1 MKDEL
6 LASIE
11 REVLGWPGVSKDPD
25 RPHVA
30 IYRFERRQRT
40 ISDAWRSHVPEG
52 HPRRADLGRPGA
64 TPQGRLPRRLSYRS
78 RPEDVPG
85 AVDRLLKS

>member
-25 RPHVA
+25 RPHVT
-30 IYRFERRQRT
+30 IYRFERRQ
-40 ISDAWRSHVPEG
+40 DN
-52 HPRRADLGRPGA
+52 
-64 TPQGRLPRRLSYRS
+64 
-78 RPEDVPG
+78 
-85 AVDRLLKS
+85 